1 MFSLCIFRLVYVS
14 LIGKTTAGEGAEG
27 VGGAA
32 LPAASVAAA
41 GEFSV
46 GVGTNSSLV
55 SSARALS
62 ETEAATDHLS
72 DDETWLV
79 EMSL

>member
-1 MFSLCIFRLVYVS
+1 M
-14 LIGKTTAGEGAEG
+14 IGKTTAGEGAEG

-32 LPAASVAAA
+32 LPAAAVAAA
-41 GEFSV
+41 GEV

-62 ETEAATDHLS
+62 ETEAATDHLA
-72 DDETWLV
+72 DDET
-79 EMSL
+79 